1 MKEKIHVHHVRLRVI
16 YGCILLRVV
25 VFLSRVEMITL
36 TTRGSK
42 VSEPDVL
49 L

>member
-1 MKEKIHVHHVRLRVI
+1 MKDKIHVHHVRLRVI
-16 YGCILLRVV
+16 YECILLRVV
-25 VFLSRVEMITL
+25 VFLSQVEMIIL
-36 TTRGSK
+36 ITRGSK